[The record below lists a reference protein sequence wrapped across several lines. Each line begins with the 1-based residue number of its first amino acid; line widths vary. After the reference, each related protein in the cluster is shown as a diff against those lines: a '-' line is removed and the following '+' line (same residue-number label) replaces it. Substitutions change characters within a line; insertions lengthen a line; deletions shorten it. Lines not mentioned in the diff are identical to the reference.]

1 MVVVEYLGGLP
12 RRRGAAL
19 VAVTVDRRG
28 VRLKQG
34 GFLRGW
40 SHHLPF
46 ARIASV
52 ELATAREV
60 EARGLLPAGAED
72 LPGQA
77 RQHFLALEA
86 PPGDRAPS
94 VILRGSWA
102 DLGRLRQDILQ
113 ARMRAAKQWQ
123 S

>member
-12 RRRGAAL
+12 RRQDAAR
-19 VAVTVDRRG
+19 VEVTVDRRAL
-28 VRLKQG
+28 RFKQG

-40 SHHLPF
+40 SHQLPF
-46 ARIASV
+46 DRIASV
-52 ELATAREV
+52 ELTTAREV
-60 EARGLLPAGAED
+60 EARGLLPPSIQD

-77 RQHFLALEA
+77 RAYFLALEA
-86 PPGDRAPS
+86 PPGDHAPS
-94 VILRGSWA
+94 VILRGPWA
-102 DLGRLRQDILQ
+102 DLDRLRQDILQ